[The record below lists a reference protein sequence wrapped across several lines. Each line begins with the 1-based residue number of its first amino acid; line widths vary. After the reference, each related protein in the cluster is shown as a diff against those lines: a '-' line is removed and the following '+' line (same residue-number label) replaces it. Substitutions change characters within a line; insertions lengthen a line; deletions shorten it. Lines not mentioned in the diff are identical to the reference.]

1 MDEGFTQHSACP
13 VFEGEKKVVVQW
25 VRYGVDDVNT
35 SDSFNSRKLL
45 DAAMRSFFL
54 FFSDI

>member
-35 SDSFNSRKLL
+35 SDSFNSLGFKIGE
-45 DAAMRSFFL
+45 D
-54 FFSDI
+54 DKEDV